1 MARKINFNG
10 QEIDYQCV
18 SDLSEG
24 FDEKFPDVDVT
35 YITINAAVLGNAM
48 GKETVDGDDMST
60 ALAAVQG
67 RKYNNARAAFPLS
80 RKFVDNHYSEV
91 DQVCRDIA
99 DKMSALC
106 ADLQSMLTAEQVEA
120 GRDVAMR
127 SQAIRDAKEIL
138 ETNGSSINDSEF
150 ARANQHVR
158 ASVASKVYANFGGSV
173 SARRLDG
180 NNPEKARPNYK
191 RKSISIAGTNVFA
204 SVAVADM
211 SGLKKVPI
219 FDSKARNKA
228 EEYVFQIAAVVTE
241 GISKLKDNITDESI
255 FAALKAIV
263 AKLPGDAT
271 KKAVIADY
279 TDEELNKIHT
289 WANEIVANYSRI

>member
-1 MARKINFNG
+1 MARKINFQG
-10 QEIDYQCV
+10 KEIDYQCV

-24 FDEKFPDVDVT
+24 YDTKYPDADVT

-48 GKETVDGDDMST
+48 GKETVDGDDTST

-80 RKFVDNHYSEV
+80 RRYVDDHYSDV
-91 DQVCRDIA
+91 DQVCRDLA
-99 DKMSALC
+99 DKMSSIC
-106 ADLQSMLTAEQVEA
+106 AELQTMLTPEQVQA

-127 SQAIRDAKEIL
+127 SQAIREAKEIL
-138 ETNGSSINDSEF
+138 ETNGSSINDAEF

-158 ASVASKVYANFGGSV
+158 ANVASKVYANFGGSV
-173 SARRLDG
+173 SARRLDT
-180 NNPEKARPNYK
+180 NNPDKARPNYK
-191 RKSISIAGTNVFA
+191 RKSISINGTNVYA

-241 GISKLKDNITDESI
+241 AVSKLKDNISDDSVFT
-255 FAALKAIV
+255 ALKSVVTKI
-263 AKLPGDAT
+263 PGDAT
-271 KKAVIADY
+271 KKAEIADY
-279 TDEELNKIHT
+279 TPAELNQIHE

>member
-1 MARKINFNG
+1 MARKINFQG
-10 QEIDYQCV
+10 KEIDYQCV

-24 FDEKFPDVDVT
+24 YDAKYPDADVT

-48 GKETVDGDDMST
+48 GKETVDGDDTST

-80 RKFVDNHYSEV
+80 RRYVDDHYSDV
-91 DQVCRDIA
+91 DQVCRDLA
-99 DKMSALC
+99 DKMSSIC
-106 ADLQSMLTAEQVEA
+106 AELQTMLTPEQVQA

-127 SQAIRDAKEIL
+127 SQAIREAKEIL
-138 ETNGSSINDSEF
+138 ETNGSSINDTEF

-173 SARRLDG
+173 SARRLDT
-180 NNPEKARPNYK
+180 NNPDKARPNYK
-191 RKSISIAGTNVFA
+191 RKSISINGTNVYA

-241 GISKLKDNITDESI
+241 AVSKLKDNISDDSVFT
-255 FAALKAIV
+255 ALKSVVTKI
-263 AKLPGDAT
+263 PGDAT
-271 KKAVIADY
+271 KKAEIADY
-279 TDEELNKIHT
+279 TPAELNQIHE

>member
-1 MARKINFNG
+1 MARKINFQG
-10 QEIDYQCV
+10 KEIDYQCV

-24 FDEKFPDVDVT
+24 FDAKYPEADVT

-48 GKETVDGDDMST
+48 GKETVDGDDTST

-80 RKFVDNHYSEV
+80 RKYVDDHYSDV
-91 DQVCRDIA
+91 DQVCRDLA
-99 DKMSALC
+99 DKMSSIC
-106 ADLQSMLTAEQVEA
+106 AELQTMLTPEQVQA

-127 SQAIRDAKEIL
+127 SQAIREAKEIL
-138 ETNGSSINDSEF
+138 ETNGSSINDAEF

-173 SARRLDG
+173 SARRLDN
-180 NNPEKARPNYK
+180 NNPDKARPNYK
-191 RKSISIAGTNVFA
+191 RKSISINGTNVYA

-241 GISKLKDNITDESI
+241 AVSKLKDNISDDSVFT
-255 FAALKAIV
+255 ALKTVV
-263 AKLPGDAT
+263 AKIPGDAT
-271 KKAVIADY
+271 KKAEIADY
-279 TDEELNKIHT
+279 TPEEMSQIHD